1 MSAIRKRKV
10 ARIQT
15 TYAKQQ
21 ETAELSAQS
30 RRKLLFRRLAAFF
43 VLVIII
49 SFSMISTLIAQSS
62 TIEEKQV
69 EKEKLLQQLAKLE
82 KNQVVLEEEIV
93 KLHDDEY
100 IAKLARREYFLSDI
114 NEIIFQLPEDKKVNS
129 SEE

>member
-10 ARIQT
+10 AKIQT
-15 TYAKQQ
+15 TYAQQQ
-21 ETAELSAQS
+21 ETAQVSAQS
-30 RRKLLFRRLAAFF
+30 RRKRLFRRLAAFF
-43 VLVIII
+43 VVAIII

-62 TIEEKQV
+62 TMEEKLV
-69 EKEKLLQQLAKLE
+69 EKEKLQQKLAKLR

-100 IAKLARREYFLSDI
+100 IAKLARRELFLSDI
-114 NEIIFQLPEDKKVNS
+114 NEIIFQLPDDKKENS